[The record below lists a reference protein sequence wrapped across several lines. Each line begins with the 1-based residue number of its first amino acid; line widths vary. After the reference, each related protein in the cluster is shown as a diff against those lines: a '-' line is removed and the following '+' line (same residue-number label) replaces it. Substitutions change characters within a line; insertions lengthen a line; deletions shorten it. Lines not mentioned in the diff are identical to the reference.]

1 MAGPGAV
8 VRHHPRVTAWP
19 ARAAVR
25 PRALPAARPR
35 PPAQVPSGSQLCRDL
50 GAHGE
55 GCRSPSPSGAAGP
68 PGRRLGAAG
77 LGARGAFVPGWGVLG
92 LGARLRRGGWWLC
105 RGSLGSAAGAS
116 CSPPCPN
123 ASPRPSA
130 ARAPALRHLHFRTGR
145 SVESPGVEL
154 NPCVAAQIVLAIASA
169 FGDRRGRGP
178 DPCQDLACSGDAVVR
193 AGICWGSDAGG
204 GCVGL
209 VLPPAAPAVR
219 GCPGGAIA
227 AGCSGEGTCPR
238 PAEMGLRLLL
248 PVLTP
253 GCPFPS
259 PSPSTFFLPHPIPPG
274 LAQGVSDGSQS
285 SCSHQCWGVT
295 TLSPLGWDLRRSRL
309 CGATRATLPGSGS
322 PFSPTPTWAPRT
334 LFTKSCPMAEAGTP
348 CPLPGAAPLP
358 RGAQGTGLSPSTHR
372 RWLIPIRARSR
383 PCSPRRQRGGTSLAT
398 NGQVERSPSA
408 RPSRESLLAKT
419 SRWWPEWGQA
429 VRGQSLRSPSAVP
442 PRPLR
447 PQIFHMTYDLASAVM
462 RIINLIGMMLLL
474 CHWDGCLQ
482 FLVPMLQ
489 DFPQNCWV
497 SINGMV
503 VSADPRCSLPGCP
516 RAPSSPVSSGL
527 SPLPQ
532 EMPSPRR
539 CCAALAR
546 SCGTQGRRL
555 IRAGDADMALC
566 PVPCLLLLL
575 ISNRAAV
582 NK

>member
-1 MAGPGAV
+1 MASAGS
-8 VRHHPRVTAWP
+8 
-19 ARAAVR
+19 RAAPCSAGSSTASPCPGPLR
-25 PRALPAARPR
+25 LPALPGPRGARGGLQEPQPLGGGGTPGQEAGCCR
-35 PPAQVPSGSQLCRDL
+35 ARCAWGLC
-50 GAHGE
+50 
-55 GCRSPSPSGAAGP
+55 
-68 PGRRLGAAG
+68 AG
-77 LGARGAFVPGWGVLG
+77 LGCARLGRKAQARGLVAVQGLTGLCCGSLLQPPLSQRVPPSLRCPGSGSAPSSLSDGTERGEPWGRAEPLRG
-92 LGARLRRGGWWLC
+92 CADRPGNRIRFRGQEGPRPRSLPGPRLLWRRRGQG
-105 RGSLGSAAGAS
+105 
-116 CSPPCPN
+116 
-123 ASPRPSA
+123 
-130 ARAPALRHLHFRTGR
+130 RHLLGER
-145 SVESPGVEL
+145 
-154 NPCVAAQIVLAIASA
+154 
-169 FGDRRGRGP
+169 
-178 DPCQDLACSGDAVVR
+178 
-193 AGICWGSDAGG
+193 CWG
-204 GCVGL
+204 GCMGL

-227 AGCSGEGTCPR
+227 AGRSGEGTCPR

-309 CGATRATLPGSGS
+309 CGATRAALPGSGS

-408 RPSRESLLAKT
+408 RASCESLLAKT
-419 SRWWPEWGQA
+419 SRWWPEWGRA